1 MLVDPS
7 TIMFPL
13 QFTNL
18 GLLAPTVEEVKDDE
32 DTLAFDAVEPT
43 QASPHENHN
52 DDGGDGRGSDSEAHG
67 ADPGENAEDDAN
79 MDGLTSLV
87 DAIASD
93 AAVE

>member
-13 QFTNL
+13 QLTNL

-32 DTLAFDAVEPT
+32 DTLAFNAVEPM
-43 QASPHENHN
+43 QASPHETHI
-52 DDGGDGRGSDSEAHG
+52 DDCGDGRGSDSEAHDI
-67 ADPGENAEDDAN
+67 DPGENAEDDAN

>member
-13 QFTNL
+13 QLTNL
-18 GLLAPTVEEVKDDE
+18 GLLAPTAEEVKDDE
-32 DTLAFDAVEPT
+32 DTLAFDAVQPME
-43 QASPHENHN
+43 ASTHETHG
-52 DDGGDGRGSDSEAHG
+52 DDGRDGRGSDSEAHG
-67 ADPGENAEDDAN
+67 ADPDENAEDDAN